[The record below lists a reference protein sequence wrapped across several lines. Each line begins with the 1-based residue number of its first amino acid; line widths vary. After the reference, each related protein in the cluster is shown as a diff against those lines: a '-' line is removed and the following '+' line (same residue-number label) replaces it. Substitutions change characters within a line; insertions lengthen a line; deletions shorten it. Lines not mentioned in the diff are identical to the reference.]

1 MKASLEQAQSDTEP
15 KSGAPESGRR
25 RVLECMA
32 WAGTGVLWTVVGGIP
47 RSRLLGNEAEAAEST
62 ASFRFIQI
70 SDSHLGFHGA
80 ANPDVA
86 GTLRQAI
93 AEVKVNADQASFLI
107 HTGDVSH
114 TSQPAQFDA
123 AAMIIQ
129 EAGLTTHFVPGEHDV
144 IGDAGKGYFTRFGV
158 GKTRWYSFDERDV
171 HFVGLDNVS
180 QLGVKGLGHLGA
192 DQLAWLRN
200 DLAGR
205 SRSQP
210 IVVMAHIPLWQIY
223 PQWGWGT
230 EEAAEL
236 LAMLR
241 PFGSVTVLNG
251 HIHQIIQKVEGQVAF
266 HTARSTAFPQAAPS
280 PEANPGPLTVPAGRL
295 EQVLGTAGIQYV
307 PGRARLA
314 IIDTP
319 LGA

>member
-1 MKASLEQAQSDTEP
+1 MKASFEQARSDT
-15 KSGAPESGRR
+15 APETGRR

-32 WAGTGVLWTVVGGIP
+32 WVGSGVLWTVASGIP
-47 RSRLLGNEAEAAEST
+47 RSHLLGGAAEAAESA
-62 ASFRFIQI
+62 ASFSFVQI
-70 SDSHLGFHGA
+70 SDSHLGFHGT
-80 ANPDVA
+80 ANPDVT

-93 AEVKVNADQASFLI
+93 AEVKANAAQASFMI

-114 TSQPAQFDA
+114 TSRPVQFDTA
-123 AAMIIQ
+123 ATIIQ

-144 IGDAGKGYFTRFGV
+144 IGDAGKGYFARFGT
-158 GKTRWYSFDERDV
+158 GKTRWYSFDAAGV
-171 HFVGLDNVS
+171 HFIGLDNVS

-192 DQLAWLRN
+192 DQIAWLRN

-236 LAMLR
+236 LTMLR

-280 PEANPGPLTVPAGRL
+280 PHANSGPLTVPAGRL
-295 EQVLGTAGIQYV
+295 EQVLGTARIHYV
-307 PGRARLA
+307 PGKARLA